1 MWLATGLLHYQV
13 FKGNETSQSVLAQL
27 HLSEMVMQTTGFN
40 QEDMQLSLLKSE
52 LNVVRSD
59 RTFLIKQVE
68 TDQQLF
74 LKPNSVSA
82 ELLTAFCL

>member
-27 HLSEMVMQTTGFN
+27 HRAMVMQTTGFN
-40 QEDMQLSLLKSE
+40 EEDMQLSLVTSE
-52 LNVVRSD
+52 LNVVRPNRRFRIKPVGND
-59 RTFLIKQVE
+59 R
-68 TDQQLF
+68 QLF

-82 ELLTAFCL
+82 EL